1 MNGGYPRYGAKKNM
15 ASLFSSM
22 YICLQKLYT
31 HIMIFCACSVYTI
44 HILPTRVPVL
54 DCTEVMASQ
63 LIGRKHPSGTRRQL
77 SRAWT
82 MRSALAMDIKCSSV
96 AA

>member
-1 MNGGYPRYGAKKNM
+1 MGNEWRISEVRREKNM

-54 DCTEVMASQ
+54 
-63 LIGRKHPSGTRRQL
+63 I
-77 SRAWT
+77 
-82 MRSALAMDIKCSSV
+82 ALR
-96 AA
+96 